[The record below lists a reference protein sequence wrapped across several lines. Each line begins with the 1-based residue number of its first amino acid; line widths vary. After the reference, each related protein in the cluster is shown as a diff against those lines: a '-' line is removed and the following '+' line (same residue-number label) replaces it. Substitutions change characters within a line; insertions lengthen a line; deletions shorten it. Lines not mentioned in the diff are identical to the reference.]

1 MVNRVRH
8 VRVAPRTHKTRR
20 FVQYNVNGCA
30 SMDQFPVDF
39 DMITV
44 AWLKMKIRARFSIHC
59 HAPGGDQLIR
69 AATGCDTGRSEETIQ
84 THLLLVEALKG

>member
-1 MVNRVRH
+1 
-8 VRVAPRTHKTRR
+8 
-20 FVQYNVNGCA
+20 
-30 SMDQFPVDF
+30 MDQFPVDF
-39 DMITV
+39 DVISR
-44 AWLKMKIRARFSIHC
+44 ARLEMKICARFSIHR